1 VPSVVGQ
8 RQARRLDFWLLA
20 LAAGLAG
27 CGDKGTA
34 SAAGAEAE
42 LGYVVYV
49 GQVTADAL
57 SRLLGLPAED
67 VATERLAIDTP
78 TEGAELSAQTPVAFA
93 YRQMM
98 AERRPTEP
106 GLASPQRA
114 GRLRRALAEL
124 GALLGPIRPAAAHTP
139 PFNGT
144 GMFLVVS
151 DATGT
156 RRLQVFTDQP
166 SFLSTTTGWATLAAA
181 RQPLTLAITW
191 AAFDEGRILDGNGP
205 FVGGSV
211 QFQIE

>member
-1 VPSVVGQ
+1 MSG
-8 RQARRLDFWLLA
+8 RLEARRLGWWPLA

-34 SAAGAEAE
+34 TAVVAGDD

-57 SRLLGLPAED
+57 SRLVGLPAQD
-67 VATERLAIDTP
+67 VASRRLVIDAP
-78 TEGAELSAQTPVAFA
+78 TAGAELSAQTPVAFVFGPITA
-93 YRQMM
+93 QQ
-98 AERRPTEP
+98 RPTGP
-106 GLASPQRA
+106 RQPARWRF
-114 GRLRRALAEL
+114 GRVGRALAEL

-144 GMFLVVS
+144 GTFLVVT
-151 DATGT
+151 DATGA

-166 SFLSTTTGWATLAAA
+166 SFQSTTTGWATLADA
-181 RQPLTLAITW
+181 RQPLTLVITW
-191 AAFDEGRILDGNGP
+191 AEFDEGRILDGGGP